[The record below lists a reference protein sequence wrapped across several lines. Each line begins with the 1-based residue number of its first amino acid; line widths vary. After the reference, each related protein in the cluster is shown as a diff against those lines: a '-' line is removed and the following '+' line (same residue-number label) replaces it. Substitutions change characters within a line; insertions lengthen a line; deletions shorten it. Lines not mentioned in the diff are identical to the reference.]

1 MCHGLTLVLV
11 GVVMTITSKLGGGGT
26 VVLRLFMKGQ
36 MWRVVDTPEEEA

>member
-11 GVVMTITSKLGGGGT
+11 GVVMTITSKLGGET